1 MYKLL
6 SAEFIRLR
14 KSFAFRLGLCFSAG
28 LGSFIVLMRFMD
40 VKQNAKIYAELGP
53 EYKNADGLIFVGGI
67 YLIFA
72 AAVFIGIFVGTEY
85 GDGTIRN
92 KLAVGH
98 KRRSIYLSKLA
109 VCGTAC
115 LLMHLL
121 YIIVCLIMGKLLLGG
136 TTMQADEML
145 LFTAAGM
152 TAMLA
157 MAAILLLISMSVQN
171 KAGSVIC
178 LLLTMILLFAA
189 LTIWQRL
196 SAPKYH
202 EEYAYLNEETGEV
215 IKGEKE
221 ENPKY
226 LSGTK
231 RKIYEFLNDFLPV
244 SQLYQIVLNDAGHLG
259 RIMVYD
265 CLIVLL
271 TAGAGIVIFEK
282 KDLK

>member
-1 MYKLL
+1 
-6 SAEFIRLR
+6 
-14 KSFAFRLGLCFSAG
+14 
-28 LGSFIVLMRFMD
+28 
-40 VKQNAKIYAELGP
+40 
-53 EYKNADGLIFVGGI
+53 
-67 YLIFA
+67 
-72 AAVFIGIFVGTEY
+72 
-85 GDGTIRN
+85 
-92 KLAVGH
+92 
-98 KRRSIYLSKLA
+98 
-109 VCGTAC
+109 
-115 LLMHLL
+115 MHFL

-178 LLLTMILLFAA
+178 LLLTMIMLFAA